1 MQPHTT
7 RDAYV
12 PSLHFLCLL
21 VLTALLSLPLGAQG
35 GQWTQVSTTGSTP
48 EKRHESAFVRVGDLF
63 YLMGGRG
70 NKRIQVYDPA
80 TKGWSNTG
88 TFLNDIH
95 HFQAQAYGGKIYLL
109 GALTGG
115 YPAENPLTNVLI
127 YDPQQDKLTTGAT
140 IPANRR
146 RGSSG
151 VVLYNGVFYIVAGN
165 RNGHSAFLADGT
177 TPANVSWT
185 DKYDPLTNVWTVLP
199 NAPHARDHFF
209 AEVIGDKLY
218 VAGGRRSKFGAPAG
232 TFSDTEKAVDVFDLT
247 TEKWL
252 GGAAL
257 PAPLPTARAGA
268 PTAVVN
274 NELLVIGGEVENN
287 PPNNLALAVTE
298 VLNPA
303 TGTWRRAED
312 LVLQRHATQAI
323 VYEGGVYLA
332 AGSKTKGGTEI
343 TSGEVFMEAFSY
355 NGLGGTDY
363 PNWTTINQSPVEK
376 SEAQLVTYGG
386 EYYVFTGFKP
396 NIKIANT
403 VDKYNPA
410 ANTWTSLAP
419 MPTVGGKTTAVTHQ
433 GIAVVDD
440 KVWLVGG
447 RVGDNPGPVTD
458 AVWIY
463 NITDNSWSKGPSL
476 PLRRGGGGL
485 GRLGRKLHY
494 VGGFDENASCDVDI
508 HLVYD
513 LDQPAAGW
521 QDYTNRSPM
530 PMPRVHFGTVVY
542 GGKLYTVGGQNG
554 HDGCGGGVNN
564 KLMHV
569 YDPATDQWTRLADL
583 PGVQS
588 HIEPSTFVHNN
599 KIVVVGGQTN
609 GKTVWEYDPAS
620 NKWTVIDGMAL
631 PLALLAPGAR
641 VYGGDLYVVNGGAPG
656 TGTPINTT
664 RVKQYT
670 AAGSPALAF
679 NPGSLNIS
687 LNGTQQKKAEV
698 ILSNLN
704 GEQGAPFRIATDG
717 LPGWLSIDRANGYAR
732 ESFTEIEVTAS
743 SAGLANGTYS
753 HTLTATSAGYR
764 SATLTIKLTVTGAD
778 QPGTP
783 GGEQV
788 STYLEAECAAVGTL
802 WQTKQDNAASGGSY
816 VTITAGNN
824 SYDSAPTDVPAN
836 RVRFITSTKSSG
848 SYRLFARLKAPSGQ
862 DDSFWV
868 RVNGGGWIKYW
879 QNLETGTAFAWREV
893 LGSPFALP
901 AGEVTID
908 FAYREDGT
916 QLDKLYLT
924 NSGVGPSGMGGAAT
938 NCGAPTPAPD
948 PTPATA
954 IRINAGGPA
963 LTHQGEQFAADGN
976 FNGGKAYTNT
986 AATVPALYQTERSS
1000 NAPFQ
1005 YSYRVPV
1012 PNGQYTVRLHFA
1024 EIYFGANGG
1033 GPSGT
1038 GRRIFDVTLEDNK
1051 VLDNYDINADV
1062 GPQTVVV
1069 KEYSVQ
1075 VTDGAVDLFFDA
1087 SSAAGG
1093 TDQPKL
1099 SALEVIGQSSQ
1110 SSTPTATTELWAEA
1124 ECTTTGSNW
1133 SRVTNGGASQGAYL
1147 VYPGNAN
1154 KPAPQG
1160 NNSAELL
1167 SYTVNLTEGGSYRL
1181 YVRMNTPVTGATGK
1195 NSFWVSVDDGSW
1207 IKFWRS
1213 LDGSQLLTDGFA
1225 WREVNDNSQPVNLSL
1240 SPGQHT
1246 IRVAP
1251 RESGTQLDKLYLGK
1265 QASAPSGLGKEAT
1278 NCGSGSSATGNFAA
1292 NTFSAR
1298 EPELSA
1304 TAPSLS
1310 LYPNP
1315 VTDRLAFKLSGAP
1328 TASEAQVLDL
1338 YGRVVL
1344 RQAIAG
1350 RQQGVSYLD
1359 VANLPRA
1366 TYYLRIVGEGLS
1378 PQIQSFVKQ

>member
-1 MQPHTT
+1 MLSHNT
-7 RDAYV
+7 RARCIR
-12 PSLHFLCLL
+12 PSLLFILI
-21 VLTALLSLPLGAQG
+21 LSLSWLAPPLVAQTGDWTAIKTAGA
-35 GQWTQVSTTGSTP
+35 TP

-63 YLMGGRG
+63 YLLGGRG
-70 NKRIQVYDPA
+70 NKKIQVYNPA
-80 TKGWSNTG
+80 TKNWSNTN
-88 TFLNDIH
+88 TSLDNIH
-95 HFQAQAYGGKIYLL
+95 HFQARAFQGKIYLL

-115 YPAENPLTNVLI
+115 YPAEDPLTNVLI
-127 YDPQQDKLTTGAT
+127 YDPQQDKLITGAS

-151 VVLYNGVFYIVAGN
+151 VVVYNDVFYIVAGN

-185 DKYDPLTNVWTVLP
+185 DKYDPISDVWTVLP
-199 NAPHARDHFF
+199 DAPHARDHFF

-252 GGAAL
+252 SGASL

-268 PTAVVN
+268 PTAVIN

-298 VLNPA
+298 VLNPS
-303 TGTWRRAED
+303 TGNWRRVDD

-323 VYEGGVYLA
+323 VYEGGVYVA

-343 TSGEVFMEAFSY
+343 SPTEVFTEAFSY
-355 NGLGGTDY
+355 NGLGGTTY
-363 PNWTTINQSPVEK
+363 PNWTTINQSPLEK

-396 NIKIANT
+396 NIKIANS

-410 ANTWTSLAP
+410 TNTWTPLAP

-463 NITDNSWSKGPSL
+463 DITNNSWSKGPSL

-494 VGGFDENASCDVDI
+494 VGGFDENASCDVNI

-521 QDYTNRSPM
+521 QDYTMRSPM
-530 PMPRVHFGTVVY
+530 PMPRTHFGTVVY

-564 KLMHV
+564 KLLHA
-569 YDPATDQWTRLADL
+569 YDPITDKWTRLADL

-588 HIEPSTFVHNN
+588 HIEPSTFVHND

-609 GKTVWEYDPAS
+609 GKTVWEYDPTS
-620 NKWTVIDGMAL
+620 NKWTVIDGMTL

-641 VYGGDLYVVNGGAPG
+641 VYAGNLFVVNGGAPG

-664 RVKQYT
+664 RVKQYI
-670 AAGSPALAF
+670 AADSPALAF
-679 NPGSLNIS
+679 HPGTLSIA
-687 LNGTQQKKAEV
+687 LNGTQEKTTEI

-704 GEQGAPFRIATDG
+704 GEQGTPFRIATDG
-717 LPGWLSIDRANGYAR
+717 LPGWLSLDQTTGYAR
-732 ESFTEIEVTAS
+732 ESFTEIEVTS
-743 SAGLANGTYS
+743 SSVGLANGTYS

-764 SATLTIKLTVTGAD
+764 PATLKITLTVTGAD

-783 GGEQV
+783 GGGQV

-816 VTITAGNN
+816 VTIAAGNN
-824 SYDSAPTDVPAN
+824 TYDSAPTDVPAN

-848 SYRLFARLKAPSGQ
+848 SHQLFARLKAPNGQ

-924 NSGVGPSGMGGAAT
+924 NTGIEPSGMGEAAV
-938 NCGAPTPAPD
+938 NCGAPTPEPD

-963 LTHQGEQFAADGN
+963 LSHQGKQFAADGN
-976 FNGGKAYTNT
+976 FAGGKTYANT

-1012 PNGQYTVRLHFA
+1012 SNGKYTVRLHFA

-1033 GPSGT
+1033 GPNGT
-1038 GRRIFDVTLEDNK
+1038 GSRVFDVTLEGNK

-1069 KEYSVQ
+1069 KEYIVQ

-1087 SSAAGG
+1087 SAAAGG
-1093 TDQPKL
+1093 IDQPKL
-1099 SALEVIGQSSQ
+1099 SALEVIGQSPP
-1110 SSTPTATTELWAEA
+1110 TPSGTTELWAEA

-1133 SRVTNGGASQGAYL
+1133 SRVTNSGASQGAYL

-1154 KPAPQG
+1154 KPAPES

-1167 SYTVNLTEGGSYRL
+1167 TYTVDLTEGGSYRL
-1181 YVRMNTPVTGATGK
+1181 YFRMNTPAPGATGK
-1195 NSFWVSVDDGSW
+1195 NSFWVSVDNGSW
-1207 IKFWRS
+1207 IKFWRTI
-1213 LDGSQLLTDGFA
+1213 DGSQLLTDGFA
-1225 WREVNDNSQPVNLSL
+1225 WREVNDDSQPINLSL

-1251 RESGTQLDKLYLGK
+1251 RETGTQLDKLYVGK
-1265 QASAPSGLGKEAT
+1265 QTSPPSGSGKEAT
-1278 NCGSGSSATGNFAA
+1278 NCGSGSSASGNFAA
-1292 NTFSAR
+1292 NTFSTDR
-1298 EPELSA
+1298 NELVA

-1315 VTDRLAFKLSGAP
+1315 VTDQLTFELNGAP
-1328 TASEAQVLDL
+1328 TGSEAQVVDL

-1344 RQAIAG
+1344 RQVISG
-1350 RQQGVSYLD
+1350 NHQSVRYLD
-1359 VANLPRA
+1359 VATLPRA
-1366 TYYLRIVGEGLS
+1366 SYYLRVVGEGLA